1 MNSQSHFWTRVHDLL
16 SQGESIALATIVE
29 ARGSTPREVGTKM
42 ILREGGDS
50 LGTIGGGCGENQ
62 VFWEAVEVLQRRGQS
77 RIVEV
82 DLTGEIHQ
90 DETAICGG
98 VMNVLVDLWQPQTD
112 LETAQR
118 MAQAEREGSPLS
130 LLTVVDPGEMRDL
143 VRGWKTLA
151 DPQEETFARSFSLL
165 EKGEVRSRIVSVA
178 RGERSQMI
186 GITPQ
191 GETVERGLSHSRSA
205 VKVFVDVLPTIPTL
219 LIVGSG
225 HVAQPLCE
233 VGVMLGFRTVILDD
247 RVKYANRERFP
258 HADQIIVSDFVPALE
273 NFPFTKQTYVVLVTR
288 GHNFD
293 EISLRTVIGK
303 PHAYIGMIGSKR
315 RVKGIKQRLEEDGY
329 PRAAIDRVYSPIGLD
344 IGAESPGEIA
354 ISVGAEL
361 VSVRRRGSGSKISL
375 SQAIQESR
383 HPMHPARHG
392 S

>member
-1 MNSQSHFWTRVHDLL
+1 MNPQFHFWTKIYELL
-16 SQGESIALATIVE
+16 STGEPIALATIVE

-42 ILREGGDS
+42 VLREGGDS

-62 VFWEAVEVLQRRGQS
+62 VFWEAVEVLQRRCQS
-77 RIVEV
+77 KIVEV

-118 MAQAEREGSPLS
+118 MARAEQEGSPLS
-130 LLTVVDPGEMRDL
+130 LLTIVDPGEVRD
-143 VRGWKTLA
+143 VSRGWKALA
-151 DPQEETFARSFSLL
+151 DPQGETLSRVFPLL
-165 EKGEVRSRIVSVA
+165 EKGEVKNRILSLA
-178 RGERSQMI
+178 RGEHSQMI

-191 GETVERGLSHSRSA
+191 GDTLERGLSHSRSA
-205 VKVFVDVLPTIPTL
+205 LKLFVEVIPTLPTL

-258 HADQIIVSDFVPALE
+258 HADQIIVSDFVRALE
-273 NFPFTKQTYVVLVTR
+273 SFPFTKQTYVVLVTR

-293 EISLRTVIGK
+293 EISLRTVIDK

-315 RVKGIKQRLEEDGY
+315 RVKGIKQRLEEDGF
-329 PRAAIDRVYSPIGLD
+329 PREAIDRIYSPIGLD
-344 IGAESPGEIA
+344 IGAETPAEIA

-361 VSVRRRGSGSKISL
+361 VNVRRRGSGSKNSL
-375 SQAIQESR
+375 SQTIQEPR
-383 HPMHPARHG
+383 HPMHPARRG